1 MTAKK
6 NRRSAGFDLQCTF
19 AAHLEANQRAE
30 EWTMKSLAYREAG
43 KAVRAKYAERKAR
56 HWLRK
61 AMLLEGRTVIG
72 KPQSG
77 RRAPD

>member
-1 MTAKK
+1 
-6 NRRSAGFDLQCTF
+6 
-19 AAHLEANQRAE
+19 
-30 EWTMKSLAYREAG
+30 MKCLAYREAG

-61 AMLLEGRTVIG
+61 AMLLEARAVIR
-72 KPQSG
+72 KPQGG